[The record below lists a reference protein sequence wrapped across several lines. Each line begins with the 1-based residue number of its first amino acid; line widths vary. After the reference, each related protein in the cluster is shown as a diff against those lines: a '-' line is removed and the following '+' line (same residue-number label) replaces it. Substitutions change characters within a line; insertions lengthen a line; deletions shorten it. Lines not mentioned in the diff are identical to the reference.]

1 MLAPVMQHRALSIL
15 LPIFALPALAS
26 DYKKDIQ
33 PIFKKH
39 CYECHSEERNKR
51 KAGLV
56 FDDLHTLA
64 NDIGPN
70 GQVVPGNLEDSHL
83 YEVITNDTG
92 AKNHMPPSSKAQLSN
107 GDIKKVETWIKSGAF
122 LVNPASA
129 KVQGLGQPPRK
140 WRNKENKEI
149 EASFVKIDG
158 DKVVFRM
165 PGGALAPYPI
175 ANLTADSQIQVH
187 KALLVAAGEKPMDS
201 K

>member
-1 MLAPVMQHRALSIL
+1 MKPRALPFL
-15 LPIFALPALAS
+15 LLALTPAAAS

-70 GQVVPGNLEDSHL
+70 GQVVPGSLEDSHL
-83 YEVITNDTG
+83 YEVITSDTG
-92 AKNHMPPSSKAQLSN
+92 AKNHMPPSSKTQLGSAE
-107 GDIKKVETWIKSGAF
+107 IKKIETWIKSGAL

-129 KVQGLGQPPRK
+129 KTAGVGLPARK
-140 WRNKENKEI
+140 WRNKEGKEI
-149 EASFVKIDG
+149 EASFVKLDG
-158 DKVVFRM
+158 DKVVFKLKDGRV
-165 PGGALAPYPI
+165 LPYPMVQ
-175 ANLTADSQIQVH
+175 LTADSQIQVN
-187 KALLVAAGEKPMDS
+187 KALLLAAGEKPMIPE
-201 K
+201 